1 MSRRKYSVMLT
12 SSKGLQP
19 MSAGA
24 RLVADGTCANCGKS
38 IRETSPWEWT
48 HYVGEYY
55 CNGRDI
61 TARNYA
67 HPDRDTI
74 ARAQDLRK

>member
-1 MSRRKYSVMLT
+1 MSH
-12 SSKGLQP
+12 
-19 MSAGA
+19 GA
-24 RLVADGTCANCGKS
+24 RLVAHGICANCGKV

-61 TARNYA
+61 TDRMNYA
-67 HPDRDTI
+67 HPDRATI
-74 ARAQDLRK
+74 ARAQDLRR